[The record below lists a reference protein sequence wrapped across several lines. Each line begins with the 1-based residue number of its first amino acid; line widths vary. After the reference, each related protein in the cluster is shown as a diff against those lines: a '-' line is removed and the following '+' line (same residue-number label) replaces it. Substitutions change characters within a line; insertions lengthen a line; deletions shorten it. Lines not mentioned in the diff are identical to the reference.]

1 MENKELV
8 LQPRAY
14 DSWPHTRDS
23 LSPGSVSFPQ
33 ASSCLRDSV
42 LPPSSPMPSSP
53 RRGYGE
59 AVTTVC
65 KAETLTFDKSA
76 FKP

>member
-42 LPPSSPMPSSP
+42 LPPSSP

-59 AVTTVC
+59 TVTTVC
-65 KAETLTFDKSA
+65 KAETLTFDKSV